1 MKDRTV
7 AGILA
12 ILLGGLGVHRF
23 YLGQIGLGF
32 LYLLFFWTF
41 IPGVI
46 GLVDGIIFLVKPQE
60 EFDLK
65 YNNGKVSP
73 PPPWTQNNTTPR
85 DSADEIAKLH
95 KLMRDGII
103 TIEEFERRKSQLI
116 R

>member
-41 IPGVI
+41 IPGII
-46 GLVDGIIFLVKPQE
+46 GVVDGVIFLVKPQE

-65 YNNGKVSP
+65 YNNGKASSP
-73 PPPWTQNNTTPR
+73 IPWTQNIGPR

-95 KLMRDGII
+95 KLKVDGVI
-103 TIEEFERRKSQLI
+103 TEEEFQRKKSQLL
-116 R
+116 